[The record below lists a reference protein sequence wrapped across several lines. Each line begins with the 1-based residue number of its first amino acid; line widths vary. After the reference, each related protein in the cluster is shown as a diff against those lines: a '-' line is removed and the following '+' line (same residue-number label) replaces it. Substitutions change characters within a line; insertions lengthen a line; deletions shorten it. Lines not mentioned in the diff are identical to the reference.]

1 MGEAIRAED
10 KIPCWGGS
18 CRELSAMSGHRVEK
32 EGNGDGRNGRRE
44 RMLAQLGWKLRK
56 AESSRQLGGVSEV
69 EKGHFRYEISSCEP
83 LLHYSGRVSTNGN
96 CSFFGG

>member
-1 MGEAIRAED
+1 M
-10 KIPCWGGS
+10 
-18 CRELSAMSGHRVEK
+18 EK
-32 EGNGDGRNGRRE
+32 EGNGGGRNGRRE

-69 EKGHFRYEISSCEP
+69 EKGYLRYEISSCEP

-96 CSFFGG
+96 CFFFGG